1 LKGNVARG
9 FGYARRGLSLKAEN
23 GQLKNLLSQVDD
35 NASGS
40 NDVIR
45 DEGIE

>member
-9 FGYARRGLSLKAEN
+9 FGYARCGLLLKVEN
-23 GQLKNLLSQVDD
+23 GQLKNLLSQADD